1 MPKAMFAIWWDDNLG
16 PFVGRTWPEEES
28 LSGEEALLIFM
39 GHGVKMEAKVGYTK
53 IPAGLVVSFMEAP
66 NCIAVLLE
74 EDDDPSVIERNLL
87 RIVPTIDFSSSTWD
101 DELKKAFNALN
112 EVIRE
117 TTGDKLL
124 TSPGVK
130 KLIQDMF
137 EGRIGA
143 IKPQHVL
150 STIDNYPEA
159 REYLGMDRA
168 EVIRILKDLED
179 AGVIIPKTYGR
190 RIECRQCGSSEV
202 KVTLQCPSC
211 RSEELHK
218 VYTVFCPLCSEQ
230 FQTVLVDDITE
241 IQCLKCQ
248 EAVKVA
254 DLSILD
260 VEPLCNSCGTA
271 SDDPRIVLTCSMC
284 DKQLKGA
291 DLLAGTGLA
300 YVPYKSKDDS
310 KT

>member
-1 MPKAMFAIWWDDNLG
+1 MPKAMYAIWWDDNLG

-28 LSGEEALLIFM
+28 LSGEEALTIFM
-39 GHGVKMEAKVGYTK
+39 GHGVNMESKIGYTK

-66 NCIAVLLE
+66 NCIAVLLA

-87 RIVPTIDFSSSTWD
+87 RIVPTIDFSSSSWD
-101 DELKKAFNALN
+101 DEIKKAFNGL
-112 EVIRE
+112 EEIIKE

-124 TSPGVK
+124 TNPGVK

-137 EGRIGA
+137 EGRLDT

-150 STIDNYPEA
+150 STIDKYPEA
-159 REYLGMDRA
+159 KQYFGADNE
-168 EVIRILKDLED
+168 EVVRTLKDLED

-211 RSEELHK
+211 GSEELYK
-218 VYTVFCPLCSEQ
+218 VYTVFCPLCSGQ

-248 EAVKVA
+248 QAVKVA
-254 DLSILD
+254 DLSVLE
-260 VEPLCNSCGTA
+260 VEPLCNGCGTA
-271 SDDPRIVLTCSMC
+271 SEDPKIVLTCATC
-284 DKQLKGA
+284 EKQLKGA

-300 YVPYKSKDDS
+300 YIPYKSKDG
-310 KT
+310 KNA

>member
-1 MPKAMFAIWWDDNLG
+1 MPKAMYAIWWDDNLG
-16 PFVGRTWPEEES
+16 PFVGRTWPEEKS
-28 LSGEEALLIFM
+28 LTGEEALTIFM
-39 GHGVKMEAKVGYTK
+39 GHGVNMEAKIGYTK

-74 EDDDPSVIERNLL
+74 EDDEPSIIERNLL
-87 RIVPTIDFSSSTWD
+87 RIVPTIDFSSSSWD
-101 DELKKAFNALN
+101 DEIKKAYFGLK
-112 EVIRE
+112 ETIRE

-124 TSPGVK
+124 TNPGVK

-137 EGRIGA
+137 EGRLDT

-150 STIDNYPEA
+150 STIDKYPEA
-159 REYLGMDRA
+159 KEYFGADHA
-168 EVIRILKDLED
+168 EVIRTLKDLED

-211 RSEELHK
+211 NSEELYK

-248 EAVKVA
+248 QAVKVA
-254 DLSILD
+254 GLSVLE

-271 SDDPRIVLTCSMC
+271 SENPKVVLTCSTC

-300 YVPYKSKDDS
+300 YVPYKSKDGKNS
-310 KT
+310 